1 MKSILW
7 YWTRGI
13 YNILTIPA
21 FLILCFMM
29 VNHAFSGVIQTFA
42 LFVAAKQAWGFWGF
56 VAATCFWPLPLLMP
70 AGMYYSLLKNLPGLW
85 MRLDATLAAKI
96 RTSVGVCLLF
106 PLMAYVIFKGCA
118 YAIAWIA
125 DIGAV

>member
-1 MKSILW
+1 MISIRW

-21 FLILCFMM
+21 FFILVLMM
-29 VNHAFSGVIQTFA
+29 VDHAFLGVIQTFV
-42 LFVAAKQAWGFWGF
+42 LFAAAKQAWGFWG
-56 VAATCFWPLPLLMP
+56 VIAAACVWPLPLLMP
-70 AGMYYSLLKNLPGLW
+70 AGMYYSLFKNLPGLW
-85 MRLDATLAAKI
+85 MRLDATSADKI
-96 RTSVGVCLLF
+96 KTSIGVCALF
-106 PLMAYVIFKGCA
+106 PLMAYLIFKGCA